1 MSVQTKLRI
10 SGVQTN
16 LRVCGS
22 AQTINVQNRPFCVQT
37 LQIQTRISSVQTK
50 NIQTRLYSNQ
60 TVLKRTVQKYHAQT
74 LKVQTSH
81 VQTRLKSSVADRF
94 SWLLAENNQTGVI
107 DGLKS
112 VYKTK
117 LYPLEKLYG
126 FHNFHSPSLAD
137 VDFDVLPQV
146 LVIGKSLYN

>member
-16 LRVCGS
+16 LKVCGS

-37 LQIQTRISSVQTK
+37 LQIQTRINSVQTK

-60 TVLKRTVQKYHAQT
+60 TVWNRSVQKYHNPIS
-74 LKVQTSH
+74 VQTNH

-146 LVIGKSLYN
+146 LVIGKLL